1 MANILSLKRRIQAA
15 KNVSKT
21 TKAMQMIA
29 ASKLKRAQEAVTATR
44 PYVNKISEM
53 TGNIMLSTPENYTHP
68 YLKANNTTGKTLLII
83 ISPDKGLSGSLITNL
98 VREFIHYQKETP
110 DTSYIVI
117 GKKLEAQVVRFNR
130 EIVASFPFG
139 LNLPTFDM
147 VYPLIKLIDD
157 YYISNKVDSVKILTT
172 EFTSVFSQKPK
183 VVNILPIPIAS
194 NNEAM
199 KQPNN
204 ASSNNFFMFEPSPAE
219 LLNTLLKH
227 YVEMSVYQQLVEAF
241 VSEQAAK
248 MIAMQN
254 ATNNANDIIE
264 DLQLEYNKT
273 RQAKITSEI
282 LDITGASTVASQQ

>member
-1 MANILSLKRRIQAA
+1 MANILALKRRIQAA

-44 PYVNKISEM
+44 PYVHKISEM
-53 TGNIMLSTPENYTHP
+53 TGNIMMSAPENYTHP
-68 YLKANNTTGKTLLII
+68 YLSTKNETGKTLLII

-98 VREFIHYQKETP
+98 IREFVHYQKQTP

-117 GKKLEAQVVRFNR
+117 GKKLEGQVVKFNR
-130 EIVASFPFG
+130 EILASFAFG

-147 VYPLIKLIDD
+147 VYPLIKLIDE
-157 YYISNKVDSVKILTT
+157 YYVGGKVDSVKILTT

-183 VVNILPIPIAS
+183 IIDILPIPV
-194 NNEAM
+194 ER
-199 KQPNN
+199 KEKDGN
-204 ASSNNFFMFEPSPAE
+204 AFFLYEPSPAE

-227 YVEMSVYQQLVEAF
+227 YVEMTVYQQLVEAF

-282 LDITGASTVASQQ
+282 LDITGAASVSKRQ